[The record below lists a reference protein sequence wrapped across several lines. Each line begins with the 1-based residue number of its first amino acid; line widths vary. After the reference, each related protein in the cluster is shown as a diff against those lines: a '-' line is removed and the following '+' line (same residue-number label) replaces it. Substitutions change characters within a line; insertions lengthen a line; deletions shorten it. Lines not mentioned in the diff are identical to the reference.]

1 MEGREIN
8 CDISSVV
15 IVSTALMAGHL
26 APRIFIVA
34 NSSSPSS
41 DKETWYGG
49 TIKKPENEP
58 DTINIPLHQSD
69 LCLSDNDDDDFD
81 DDDRGDDVTR

>member
-34 NSSSPSS
+34 NSSSH
-41 DKETWYGG
+41 KETWYGG

-69 LCLSDNDDDDFD
+69 LCLSDNDDDDVDD